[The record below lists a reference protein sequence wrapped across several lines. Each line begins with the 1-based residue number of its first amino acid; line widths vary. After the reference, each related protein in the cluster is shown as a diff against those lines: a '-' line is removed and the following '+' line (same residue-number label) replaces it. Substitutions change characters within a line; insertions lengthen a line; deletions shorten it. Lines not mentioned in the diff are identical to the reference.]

1 MNFLGQITDYN
12 FHKQKKCFKMFLI
25 LTLFTACT
33 ALLYIGCYCQ
43 GNPMWEKTARARIVT
58 DQETEDFPSELPSRI
73 AVLLAIRDCLHNMK
87 AETIVMQFVSL
98 EDRLHFL

>member
-1 MNFLGQITDYN
+1 VNFLRQITVYD
-12 FHKQKKCFKMFLI
+12 FHKQKKCFKMILI

-33 ALLYIGCYCQ
+33 TILYIGCYCQ
-43 GNPMWEKTARARIVT
+43 GNPYVGKTAGARIVT
-58 DQETEDFPSELPSRI
+58 DQETEDLPSELPSRI